1 MRTKMDSQRQAL
13 NDKPMLQTL
22 CRWIGLCWLI
32 SLTGCLGLGALQGEP
47 KASKNHA
54 TPKIYKL
61 SAPSGYVGTSITVSG
76 SEFGPEQ
83 KTSTLSFAGVPA
95 ATIAWSRTEVVA
107 SVPQGATTGH
117 VVVTVQGVASNAAT
131 FTVIPQVLSITPSSG
146 PPGTSIRVSGTGFG
160 NSQGSN
166 VLKIGVAI
174 ARVNSWSAT
183 TISAAVP
190 GTAKTG
196 PVSITVNGVVANG
209 PSFSVGG
216 PNITS
221 LSSSAD
227 RVGAV
232 VTIYGSNFGNV
243 PDTVTFNG
251 IPATT
256 VLWWDTQVN
265 ASVPQGATNG
275 NIVVTVGGVPS
286 NAMPFTVTGFNPTG
300 SLNTSRNGHRAILL
314 NDGTVLVVGGWSSLG
329 GPDLGVEATAEVYNP
344 HTATFTATGIL
355 NVARACD
362 TITLL
367 DDGTVLIVGG
377 SDSSGNALS
386 SAEIYDPSSGV
397 FTTIP
402 GSLAAPRLNHS
413 ATRLNDGT
421 VLIAGGSD
429 TAGNALS
436 TAELYTPSTQTFI
449 TTGNLNVARYDATT
463 TALNDGTVLLA
474 GGVSGG
480 NAIPD
485 AEVYNATTQ
494 SFTVVGSL
502 NSPRAH
508 HTATL
513 LNTGLV
519 LIVGGT
525 TVSGIPLNTAEL
537 YDPATSTFSQTGSL
551 FVGQADHAATLMT
564 NGSVL
569 VTGGFVCAPSNCNT
583 GTVTPA
589 SNWAVLY
596 DPAAGTFSPAITSLN
611 INRQAHTSTL
621 LTDGTVLVAGGW
633 GYNADLTVNRAL
645 PYVELYQPDPADLA
659 PPNLVSISISP
670 VSPSIPSGT
679 SQALVATGTFSDAST
694 QTLASVIWS
703 SSNTIVATVT
713 NDAGSNSGVGNDSGN
728 TGAVF
733 GRTTG
738 NVTVTACAG
747 PICNSTN
754 VTIAP

>member
-1 MRTKMDSQRQAL
+1 MRTEMDSRRQTL

-83 KTSTLSFAGVPA
+83 KTSTLSFGGVPA
-95 ATIAWSRTEVVA
+95 ATITWSRTKVVA

-117 VVVTVQGVASNAAT
+117 VVVTVQGVASNAAN

-146 PPGTSIRVSGTGFG
+146 PPGTSIKVSGTGFG

-174 ARVNSWSAT
+174 ASVNSWSAT

-190 GTAKTG
+190 RTAKTA
-196 PVSITVNGVVANG
+196 PVSITVNGVVGNG

-216 PNITS
+216 PNINS

-227 RVGAV
+227 RVGVV

-251 IPATT
+251 TAATT
-256 VLWWDTQVN
+256 AIWWDTQVS
-265 ASVPQGATNG
+265 AFVPQGATDG
-275 NIVVTVGGVPS
+275 NIVVTVGGIPS
-286 NAMPFTVTGFNPTG
+286 NGMPFTVTGFNPTG
-300 SLNTSRNGHRAILL
+300 SLNVGRNGHRAILL

-329 GPDLGVEATAEVYNP
+329 GSSLGVEATAEVYNP
-344 HTATFTATGIL
+344 QTATFTATGIL

-386 SAEIYDPSSGV
+386 SAEIYDPSSGM

-413 ATRLNDGT
+413 ATRLKDGT

-436 TAELYTPSTQTFI
+436 TAELYIPSTQTFI
-449 TTGNLNVARYDATT
+449 TTGSLNVARYDATG

-494 SFTVVGSL
+494 SFTVVGNL
-502 NSPRAH
+502 NSPRVR

-525 TVSGIPLNTAEL
+525 IASGIPLDTAEL

-551 FVGQADHAATLMT
+551 FIRQADHAATLMT
-564 NGSVL
+564 DGNVL
-569 VTGGFVCAPSNCNT
+569 VTGGFVCASSNCNT
-583 GTVTPA
+583 GITPA

-596 DPAAGTFSPAITSLN
+596 DPAAGTFSFAITSLN

-633 GYNADLTVNRAL
+633 GYNADLTLNRAL
-645 PYVELYQPDPADLA
+645 PYVELYQPDPAALA

-670 VSPSIPSGT
+670 VSPTIPSGT
-679 SQALVATGTFSDAST
+679 SQTLVATGTFSDAST
-694 QTLASVIWS
+694 LTLASVIWS
-703 SSNTIVATVT
+703 SSNTTVATVT

-733 GRTTG
+733 GRTAG

-747 PICNSTN
+747 SICNSIN
-754 VTIAP
+754 ITIAP